1 MATPFNTLINRT
13 IARLSMVSGT
23 SVQTYA
29 EDRIAE
35 MLQHKFDVLFME
47 YWWPQ
52 FMVWKTSALDGTLG
66 VVTDDL
72 TTELKDFLDL
82 RVIYIENTNTPL
94 TTLPSTVNPYTLS
107 GTTPIHFEASTN
119 VAKVFHVWPLAS
131 TGNIIYAFRSK
142 PDDFVNIPG
151 KVAEM
156 IETHQKGSSAGDTWE
171 PKCPHNDI
179 DFVRVKIERLLKSN
193 DAACDY
199 YIRLSAKKYVK
210 VINQNDLYD
219 SDLLE
224 KYLNKGLK
232 YFYNS
237 HINILNFFYAL
248 HLHIL
253 LFY

>member
-94 TTLPSTVNPYTLS
+94 TVLPSTVNPYTLS
-107 GTTPIHFEASTN
+107 GTTPIHFEASTI

-142 PDDFVNIPG
+142 PDDFVSTDSVNFDAQTLILGTCFDYLEDDGMNPN
-151 KVAEM
+151 AS
-156 IETHQKGSSAGDTWE
+156 QKFQALFES
-171 PKCPHNDI
+171 
-179 DFVRVKIERLLKSN
+179 RVKQLKKTVNAQPMSL
-193 DAACDY
+193 DP
-199 YIRLSAKKYVK
+199 LSALP
-210 VINQNDLYD
+210 NQFTFTEL
-219 SDLLE
+219 
-224 KYLNKGLK
+224 
-232 YFYNS
+232 
-237 HINILNFFYAL
+237 
-248 HLHIL
+248 
-253 LFY
+253 